1 MTVTPRDRRFLAWG
15 AVSVILSG
23 VMYLWPSGASE
34 PAAVSSTGSVETAE
48 KRLARMRDMAATV
61 PQKEAALKAVQAEL
75 ATREAGVI
83 QAPTAAQAKAQLLQI
98 LERLCAAETP
108 PIRIVSNQLGGINAL
123 GSDYGAIDLSVELQC
138 SIEQLVNLLAALA
151 AQKELI
157 STTDLRVTGA
167 NNPKEKIMGVH
178 LGVSGVVPRKL
189 LPEKAAEKTPEKK
202 GAGI

>member
-15 AVSVILSG
+15 AVSVILSA
-23 VMYLWPSGASE
+23 VMYLWPSGGSE

-48 KRLARMRDMAATV
+48 KRLARVRDLAATV

-75 ATREAGVI
+75 AQREAGVI

-98 LERLCAAETP
+98 LERLCGAETP

-123 GSDYGAIDLSVELQC
+123 GSDYGAIDVSVELQC

-157 STTDLRVTGA
+157 STTDLRVTAA

-189 LPEKAAEKTPEKK
+189 LPEKASEKK
-202 GAGI
+202 AGI